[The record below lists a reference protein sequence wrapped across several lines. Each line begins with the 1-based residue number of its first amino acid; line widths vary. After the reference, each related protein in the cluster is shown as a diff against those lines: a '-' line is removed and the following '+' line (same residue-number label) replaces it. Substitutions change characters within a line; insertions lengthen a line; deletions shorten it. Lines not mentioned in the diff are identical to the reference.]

1 MKKIFVHFGAGAGDL
16 DQRSNFRCGFTEL
29 IKQKI
34 AQNDKAYVVE
44 VNPKNIDKLKSCYQN
59 YKNVEVIN
67 IAITHESSKECQFFY
82 AEDDAPHYQ
91 VCSMDINHV
100 QKHYP
105 NSTINSFKVKALNV
119 NEFINSYVGN
129 RIDYLSIDLEGIDYS
144 ILMKIDLS
152 KVAIENISIEHLHLS
167 KNEKKTMVKYLN
179 NYGYSYCGNGYD
191 HNNFDYLFKKKKIIW
206 NRLVS
211 NFLWLFGHKKI
222 KHINKLILKD
232 NDKKKGG

>member
-1 MKKIFVHFGAGAGDL
+1 MNFIHIGAGAGDK
-16 DQRSNFRCGFTEL
+16 DPSSGFRDGFSEYV
-29 IKQKI
+29 KKHKSKNKKI
-34 AQNDKAYVVE
+34 IVVE
-44 VNPKNIDKLKSCYQN
+44 ANQKNIKKLRETWKD
-59 YKNVEVIN
+59 YKNTKILN
-67 IAITHESSKECQFFY
+67 YAITPNNSKKKKIKLFY
-82 AEDDAPHYQ
+82 SVDDAPHYQ

-105 NSTINSFKVKALNV
+105 NSIIDSFKVKALNV
-119 NEFINSYVGN
+119 NEFINSYIGN
-129 RIDYLSIDLEGIDYS
+129 QIDYLSIDLEGIDYS

-152 KVAIENISIEHLHLS
+152 KVTIKNISIEHLHLS
-167 KNEKKTMVKYLN
+167 KNEKKTMVKHLN

-191 HNNFDYLFKKKKIIW
+191 HNNFDYLFKKKKISW
-206 NRLVS
+206 NRFVS